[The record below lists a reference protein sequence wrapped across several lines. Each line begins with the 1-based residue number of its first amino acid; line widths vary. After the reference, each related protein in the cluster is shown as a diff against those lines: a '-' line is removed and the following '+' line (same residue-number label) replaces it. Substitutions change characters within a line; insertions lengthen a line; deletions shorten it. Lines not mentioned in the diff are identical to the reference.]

1 MPFTLTMP
9 KLSPTMEEGT
19 IAKWHKKVGEF
30 IEADEL
36 LLEVATDKATVEYN
50 ALDSGWIRKILVG
63 DGQEATVNQ
72 PIAILT
78 EEKNEDIK
86 GYMPEGVAPKETA
99 SAPEEGKVPKST
111 GEAAQPVEAKAVSAP
126 AAAVPL
132 KQTAFT
138 PEKPLPLSEFW
149 RPDEASSRIKASPL
163 ARKLAKEKG
172 LDLST
177 VKGTGPGNRIV
188 SADLEKAQSAGVVVF
203 GRNERP
209 TENPGSYAEEGLTPM
224 RKVISQRL
232 QEAKSYIPH
241 FYVSLKIDPQP
252 MMDVREQLKNNGI
265 KVTFNDFIVRASA
278 LALRKHPNV
287 NSGFNSVTNS
297 IIRFKTVDIS
307 VAVSLP
313 TGLITPIV
321 RHADFKNLG
330 ELSLEV
336 KALAARAKEGKLE
349 PHEYKGGSFT
359 ISNLGMY
366 GVSEFIAII
375 NPPQAAILAVSGIL
389 PVPVVKGGVVIAGHE
404 MTLTLSGDHRVID
417 GVSGAEFL
425 KTLQNLLENP
435 SVLLI

>member
-19 IAKWHKKVGEF
+19 IAKWHKKVGDF
-30 IEADEL
+30 IEADEM

-50 ALDSGWIRKILVG
+50 ALDSGWIRKILVE
-63 DGQEATVNQ
+63 DGQEAVVNQ

-78 EEKNEDIK
+78 EEKNESIEN
-86 GYMPEGVAPKETA
+86 Y
-99 SAPEEGKVPKST
+99 
-111 GEAAQPVEAKAVSAP
+111 QPVGTLPKGSKAETKSDTAQKSEPTPHHIEEASAP
-126 AAAVPL
+126 AAKTKQAVFVPEAPL
-132 KQTAFT
+132 EHT
-138 PEKPLPLSEFW
+138 EFW
-149 RPDEASSRIKASPL
+149 RPEASHTRIKASPL
-163 ARKLAKEKG
+163 AKKLAKEKG

-177 VKGTGPGNRIV
+177 VKGSGPGHRIV
-188 SADLEKAQSAGVVVF
+188 SADLSKAQATGLAVF
-203 GRNERP
+203 GKNERP
-209 TENPGSYAEEGLTPM
+209 IEAPGSYTEEALTPM

-241 FYVSLKIDPQP
+241 FYVSLKIDAQP
-252 MMDVREQLKNNGI
+252 MMDVREQLKHNDI

-287 NSGFNSVTNS
+287 NSGFNSSTNS
-297 IIRFKTVDIS
+297 IVRFKTIDIS
-307 VAVSLP
+307 IAVSLP
-313 TGLITPIV
+313 SGLITPIV

-330 ELSLEV
+330 ELSLEI

-349 PHEYKGGSFT
+349 THEYKGGSFT

-389 PVPVVKGGVVIAGHE
+389 PVPVIKNGQIVPGNE

-417 GVSGAEFL
+417 GVAGAEFL
-425 KTLQNLLENP
+425 KTLQKLLENP
-435 SVLLI
+435 SVLLV